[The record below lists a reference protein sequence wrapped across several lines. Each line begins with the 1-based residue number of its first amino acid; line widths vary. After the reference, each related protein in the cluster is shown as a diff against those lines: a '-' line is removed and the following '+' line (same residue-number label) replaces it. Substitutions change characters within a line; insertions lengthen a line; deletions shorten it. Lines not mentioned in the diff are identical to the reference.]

1 MLCLPSRRDAPW
13 GNRGVL
19 SCPGIIRSAWYFP
32 TCWGIP
38 LCRGFAIPK
47 GSAAASAVCRTCRP
61 GETLHGETGG
71 IPMWGHYPLYA
82 VFPGVLGYL
91 PVPRVRHPEGLRR
104 NQHYML
110 CLSSRHDT
118 PQKTG
123 AFPRA
128 GTIRSAWYFPACWV
142 SSFAES
148 SPSRKAPPQPALHIA
163 SAVPARRCTDTFA
176 SAHKTGAA
184 AVSARRIYRKPGLPA
199 MSDSPPEGPPRPA
212 LYIVPAIPVRVKVHA
227 RKPFAWASVSFRRAA
242 RAFPMVDHERL
253 SRRRT
258 RPQFVRACGDRSS
271 RTQTRAD
278 VDA

>member
-47 GSAAASAVCRTCRP
+47 GSAAASAVCCVCRSGATRHRRP
-61 GETLHGETGG
+61 GHSLVRGLSALRGVSRRVGVSPCAKDSPSRRVPSALRCMSSRRAAPYLRETG
-71 IPMWGHYPLYA
+71 
-82 VFPGVLGYL
+82 VFP
-91 PVPRVRHPEGLRR
+91 
-104 NQHYML
+104 
-110 CLSSRHDT
+110 C
-118 PQKTG
+118 
-123 AFPRA
+123 A

-142 SSFAES
+142 SSFAEG
-148 SPSRKAPPQPALHIA
+148 SPSRKASPQPALHIA